1 MGWLVG
7 KTRKPR
13 ENGDNMMTTPFEK
26 AGQFAK
32 DMATSFRLSELLK
45 EIEKIPPEQRDTPE
59 NKALIDLVY
68 ALILSAP
75 LGDIAE
81 G

>member
-1 MGWLVG
+1 
-7 KTRKPR
+7 
-13 ENGDNMMTTPFEK
+13 MMTTPFEK
-26 AGQFAK
+26 ANQFAQ
-32 DMATSFRLSELLK
+32 DMAASLRLSELLK
-45 EIEKIPPEQRDTPE
+45 ELEKIPPEQRDTPE

-68 ALILSAP
+68 TLILSAP